1 MPAPQRPTADQLQ
14 AQCNAWNRANP
25 SGTLVAYESIKGQGE
40 TSRHTTIGEAMVLN
54 GHSAVI
60 WLQGK
65 SGCVALDHCT
75 PVQEA
80 QA

>member
-1 MPAPQRPTADQLQ
+1 MPAPQRPTAYQLQ

-25 SGTLVAYESIKGQGE
+25 SGTLVSYESIKGQGE
-40 TSRHTTIGEAMVLN
+40 TGRYRTNGEAEVLS

-60 WLQGK
+60 WLLGK

-75 PVQEA
+75 PVQGD